1 MISGNSILKGSFSSI
16 DMDNSGGKRP
26 VVFDILSPDLETS
39 ILPDYMKLVAHVNP
53 SSMKFSYQNI
63 VERIPT
69 MGGFVEQHFGSGIDS
84 IAMDCVT
91 GGFMRLYTG
100 LMGNSGGGL
109 DIGGTRRDTLAYDSY
124 LDMLALFHNNGAVYD
139 MNNNIILHGI
149 IKIMFDGD
157 YWLGWFE
164 NFNVTEDA
172 TKPYMLSLTMNFT
185 VSKEYM
191 GIRSLLTNYGNSYS
205 EPFREEDAIPG
216 NVSFGINGWEDGQQ

>member
-1 MISGNSILKGSFSSI
+1 MISGNSILKGSFSNI
-16 DMDNSGGKRP
+16 DMENGSGKRP

-39 ILPDYMKLVAHVNP
+39 ILPDYMKLVAHINP

-69 MGGFVEQHFGSGIDS
+69 KGGFVEQHFGSGVDS
-84 IAMDCVT
+84 LSLEFVT

-109 DIGGTRRDTLAYDSY
+109 DIGGTRRDTLSYDSY

-157 YWLGWFE
+157 YWLGWFD

-172 TKPYMLSLTMNFT
+172 NKPYMLNLSMNFT

-191 GIRSLLTNYGNSYS
+191 GIRSLLVSYGNSYP
-205 EPFREEDAIPG
+205 E
-216 NVSFGINGWEDGQQ
+216 SFVEGVDDSGKMSLGIGGWEDGQQ